1 MERTLEEIKVSSVKY
16 DKKNKSYAI
25 YSNGKI
31 ILNIIDDTL
40 LYFTEIAA
48 GNIIERKL
56 ISDIVKYDERMRA
69 YRDAAAQLM
78 RRMKTESELKKK
90 LVSLTY
96 DDDAIDFAV
105 SKCKDN
111 GYLNDENYVKVYVER
126 YAPSR
131 GATRIKYELK
141 RKGVDEKLL
150 KDIDDDKESARELAI
165 KFYKKKANDPK
176 VKEKYYR
183 YMISRGFE
191 YETVVRLYDEVKESV
206 DRIDEE

>member
-1 MERTLEEIKVSSVKY
+1 MERTLEEIKLSSVKY

-25 YSNGKI
+25 YSNGEI
-31 ILNIIDDTL
+31 ILSIIDDTL

-78 RRMKTESELKKK
+78 RGMKTESELRKK

-96 DDDAIDFAV
+96 ADDAIDFAV

-126 YAPSR
+126 YASSR

-141 RKGVDEKLL
+141 RKGVDEKFL

-191 YETVVRLYDEVKESV
+191 YETVARLYDEVKESV